1 VPALAPGAA
10 FTHSWD
16 GTRRAPRR
24 HWDAIKTIH
33 GRAHAQDGGAVPE
46 RAPLLTPHPIS
57 VDLQAGWSCSFH
69 FKQGASGGYAGVAEI
84 ALHGLRHGELVIMA
98 QPSLDAAVARVKL
111 RASQFV
117 SARSEG
123 GAHKPWRQR
132 L

>member
-1 VPALAPGAA
+1 MGWDAAGAA
-10 FTHSWD
+10 ATLGRQKNNSWTRPR
-16 GTRRAPRR
+16 TRRR
-24 HWDAIKTIH
+24 
-33 GRAHAQDGGAVPE
+33 AVPE